1 MTQEPEFLTVE
12 DVLDIHARQLERF
25 GGQAGLRDQG
35 LLESAL
41 AQPQASFGGIPLHE
55 DLFEMAAAYAFHV
68 TGNHP
73 FFDGNKRT
81 ALITALTFLA
91 LNGFT
96 VPESDR
102 LYEAMLAVA
111 TGQLDKK
118 ELATLFRDL
127 AFSAPP

>member
-1 MTQEPEFLTVE
+1 MTQEPEFLTLD

-25 GGQAGLRDQG
+25 DGQAGLRDQG

-41 AQPQASFGGIPLHE
+41 AQPQASFGGTPLHE
-55 DLFEMAAAYAFHV
+55 DLFEMASAYAFHV
-68 TGNHP
+68 ARNHP

-81 ALITALTFLA
+81 ALITALTFLTV
-91 LNGFT
+91 NGFT

-118 ELATLFRDL
+118 ELAALLRKL
-127 AFSAPP
+127 ASPLP